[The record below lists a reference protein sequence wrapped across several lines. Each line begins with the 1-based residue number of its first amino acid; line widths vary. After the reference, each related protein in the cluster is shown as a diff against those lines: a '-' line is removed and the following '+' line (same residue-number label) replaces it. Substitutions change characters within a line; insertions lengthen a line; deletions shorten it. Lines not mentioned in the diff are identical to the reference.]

1 MREST
6 NIMSQVNVRQ
16 FNVQISNKE
25 FQILKQVV
33 NNNNQSK
40 WIQLKY

>member
-40 WIQLKY
+40 